1 MAHLSDVISYLDDL
15 LEAPDFPDYGPN
27 GLQVPGPEEV
37 TTVATGV
44 SAHLDLFEQAAE
56 AGAQLVIAHHG
67 LFWDFH
73 PRSLSP
79 TMKERLRV
87 LFDNDIA
94 LAGYHLPLD
103 AHPEVGNNALIC
115 AALGLERAEP
125 FGHHRGRSVGFVG
138 RSAEGDPVRRA
149 AAPLRRRSFG
159 QEPFTWDSGP
169 ELVRSVGIVSGAAAS
184 SFGEAIALGLDA
196 FLTGEPAEHV
206 MADALESGT
215 HFIAAGHYA
224 TETFGVRRLGEL
236 VAEGSASSTT
246 SSPRRTRS
254 ESAIWANLAC
264 ADRHNRYP
272 QVHALQSDEEEVST
286 WRST

>member
-1 MAHLSDVISYLDDL
+1 MAHLQEIISFLDEL
-15 LEAPDFPDYGPN
+15 LDAPDFPDYGPN
-27 GLQVPGPEEV
+27 GLQVPGPSEV
-37 TTVATGV
+37 KLVATGV
-44 SAHLDLFEQAAE
+44 SAHLDLFERAAE

-73 PRSLSP
+73 PRSLSL

-87 LFDNDIA
+87 LFENDIA

-115 AALGLERAEP
+115 AGLGLERTEP
-125 FGHHRGRSVGFVG
+125 FGDHRGRSIGFVG
-138 RSAEGDPVRRA
+138 RSAEGIPA
-149 AAPLRRRSFG
+149 GELRRRCAELFG
-159 QEPFTWDSGP
+159 QEPFSWDGGP
-169 ELVRSVGIVSGAAAS
+169 ELVHSVGIVSGGAAS

-206 MADALESGT
+206 MADARESGT

-236 VAEGSASSTT
+236 VAERFGVEHRFIAV
-246 SSPRRTRS
+246 PNP
-254 ESAIWANLAC
+254 I
-264 ADRHNRYP
+264 
-272 QVHALQSDEEEVST
+272 
-286 WRST
+286 